1 MESKKIVCPNCHGT
15 LEVTNPKQDPL
26 LMIKC
31 PNPACGAK
39 LRIRFDTGETVL
51 APKKATPKVPGYLTW
66 QGQIFELKKGKNT
79 LGRNSSKHESLIE
92 FTTDD
97 KSVSRTHCLIEV
109 VEIKDGRIKAIVSD
123 IRTPEKIDK
132 MPTKVGSLSL
142 AKEDQIVLAD
152 GDLIHMGHQTIQ
164 YHQKAIEE

>member
-66 QGQIFELKKGKNT
+66 QGQIFELKEGKNT
-79 LGRNSSKHESLIE
+79 LGRSSSKHESLIE
-92 FTTDD
+92 FPTDD
-97 KSVSRTHCLIEV
+97 KSMSRVHCLIEV
-109 VEIKDGRIKAIVSD
+109 VIIQDGRVKAIFSD
-123 IRTPEKIDK
+123 IRTSEKIDK
-132 MPTKVGSLSL
+132 LPTKVGNL
-142 AKEDQIVLAD
+142 ALAIEDRIVLTD
-152 GDLIHMGHQTIQ
+152 GDLLQIGHQTIRFN
-164 YHQKAIEE
+164 QKSIEE